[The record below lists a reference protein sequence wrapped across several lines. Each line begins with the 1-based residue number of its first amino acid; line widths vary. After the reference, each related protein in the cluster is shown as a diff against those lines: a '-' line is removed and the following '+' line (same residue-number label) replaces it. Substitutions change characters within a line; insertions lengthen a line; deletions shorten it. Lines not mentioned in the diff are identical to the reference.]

1 MAEFLV
7 ELYLSGADADGV
19 DRETRRARCAAAALT
34 AEGRSVRLVRSIFVP
49 EDETCFLLVEADTA
63 EAVHEAANRAAV
75 PFERVLATAGH
86 TNHEAK
92 ENDMST
98 TEAIAPDL
106 EAVKQRQQTMW
117 ASGDFHAVAALIQ
130 PVAEDLCE
138 AVDLRADWRVLDV
151 ATGSGNAALA
161 AARRG
166 CDVVGIDYVPA
177 LLARGRRRAEAEG
190 LDIDLVEGDAES
202 IPFPD
207 ASFDA
212 VLSVY
217 GAMFAPNHE
226 KTFAELARVCRP
238 GGRIGLATWAP
249 DGFIGEMLKVVS
261 THVPPAPGVASPL
274 LWGTRAYVGSM
285 FGDTIDGLGARDR
298 TFTFRF
304 RSAEGFVEYFRDFY
318 GPTLKA
324 FEAVGEGRADELFA
338 DLVALVRK
346 HAGTSEGPVAI
357 PATWLETVATRSRVS
372 EDGR

>member
-1 MAEFLV
+1 
-7 ELYLSGADADGV
+7 
-19 DRETRRARCAAAALT
+19 
-34 AEGRSVRLVRSIFVP
+34 
-49 EDETCFLLVEADTA
+49 
-63 EAVHEAANRAAV
+63 
-75 PFERVLATAGH
+75 
-86 TNHEAK
+86 
-92 ENDMST
+92 MST

-106 EAVKQRQQTMW
+106 HAVKQRQQTMW
-117 ASGDFHAVAALIQ
+117 ASGDFHAVATLIQ

-166 CDVVGIDYVPA
+166 CNVVGIDYVPA

-190 LDIDLVEGDAES
+190 LDIELVEGDAES

-217 GAMFAPNHE
+217 GAMFAPDHE

-238 GGRIGLATWAP
+238 GGRIGLATWIP

-261 THVPPAPGVASPL
+261 AHVPPAPGVASPL
-274 LWGTRAYVGSM
+274 LWGTKAYIGSM
-285 FGDTIDGLGARDR
+285 FGDTIDGLGARER

-324 FEAVGEGRADELFA
+324 FEAVGDGGADELFA

-346 HAGTSEGPVAI
+346 HAGTSDGPVAI
-357 PATWLETVATRSRVS
+357 PATWLETVATRSGAIAHV
-372 EDGR
+372 